1 MRITFKGNGVV
12 WDGARKKNLCKFEG
26 GGYKEGVWHE
36 GEFTTDDPRT
46 IELLKD
52 YPTIPKDAYAY
63 YLAEKEGAEDTEAET
78 ETADNFEGYTVA
90 DLKSFAENNNI
101 DLGTAKRKA
110 DIIELLRK

>member
-12 WDGARKKNLCKFEG
+12 WDAARKKNLCKFEG

-63 YLAEKEGAEDTEAET
+63 YLAEKEKEDDEPVKEL
-78 ETADNFEGYTVA
+78 DDYTVKE
-90 DLKSFAENNNI
+90 LKDFALENDI
-101 DLGTAKRKA
+101 DLGDAKNKK
-110 DIIELLRK
+110 DILAAIKED